1 MALPCVLTMDP
12 RMETRRLAVQLTHV
26 WILFE
31 GFFTVGRKLA
41 RQAVLTELF
50 QTLKVIDVTVIG
62 GLADLC
68 RMLIAVSKTVLVS
81 VCTPSGSHSLWHERP
96 ARLQTTILS

>member
-1 MALPCVLTMDP
+1 
-12 RMETRRLAVQLTHV
+12 METRRLAVQLTHV

-50 QTLKVIDVTVIG
+50 QTLKVIDVTMIG
-62 GLADLC
+62 GLAKESVLTVDRGAIC
-68 RMLIAVSKTVLVS
+68 NIALA
-81 VCTPSGSHSLWHERP
+81 ED
-96 ARLQTTILS
+96 ARVGLS